1 MEEDS
6 SPSGVLT
13 IDLNERLHVNIGTS
27 CNNNCIFCMEED
39 RKGRQQRVARV
50 TPEDVAKIL
59 LANRFRREVVFVSG
73 EPTLAPGF
81 LDYVKW
87 AAEAGYE
94 RVGVI
99 SNGQRFAYSA
109 WARAAVE
116 AGLNHVIVSIH
127 GSEAR
132 IHDGL
137 TRTPGSYGNTLKG
150 ILHLSALKR
159 RHALRLDTSTVLN
172 RRNSD
177 VEELERLLHVLR
189 PHVDQMVFNIMQ
201 PFGRGKTHMDRLML
215 RYTEM
220 GDRLGA
226 FFRNHPGEELPVYLV
241 DIPYCTT
248 EGLGIPDSARGY
260 VERYVH
266 FEADRSEAKPGRNA
280 AISSSA
286 RSTASG
292 GAPVKKAAVSAAPR
306 SDGRVG
312 NLSARTRD
320 HQEQTFK
327 VKPDSCSGCV
337 YFDRCDGVWRNY
349 ADCFGL
355 EEFQAVSG
363 RM

>member
-1 MEEDS
+1 MVEDS

-13 IDLNERLHVNIGTS
+13 IDLNERLHVDVGTS

-39 RKGRQQRVARV
+39 RKGRQQRVERV
-50 TPEDVAKIL
+50 TPEDVAAIL

-73 EPTLAPGF
+73 EPTLAPRF

-87 AAEAGYE
+87 ASEAGYE

-99 SNGQRFAYSA
+99 SNGQRFAYA
-109 WARAAVE
+109 PWARAAVE

-127 GSEAR
+127 GSEAK

-137 TRTPGSYGNTLKG
+137 TRTPGSYNNTLKG

-159 RHALRLDTSTVLN
+159 RYALRLDTSTVLN
-172 RRNSD
+172 RRNSEA
-177 VEELERLLHVLR
+177 EELERLLQLLK

-220 GDRLGA
+220 GERLGA
-226 FFRNHPGEELPVYLV
+226 FFRNHPGEELPVVLV

-248 EGLGIPDSARGY
+248 EGRGIPDSARGY

-266 FEADRSEAKPGRNA
+266 FEADRPAGKPGPA
-280 AISSSA
+280 AGTSA
-286 RSTASG
+286 PILAASSG
-292 GAPVKKAAVSAAPR
+292 GAPVKKAAVSAAPE
-306 SDGRVG
+306 SDGHVG

-320 HQEQTFK
+320 QQEQTFK
-327 VKPDSCSGCV
+327 MKPDSCNGCV
-337 YFDRCDGVWRNY
+337 YFDCCDGVWRNY
-349 ADCFGL
+349 VDCFGL
-355 EEFQAVSG
+355 EEFQAVHV
-363 RM
+363 